1 VSFYYLMAQLPVLI
15 YDQKMPMSSEEFKA
29 LALSVLD
36 ENDSNLFIHL
46 SLDPDPCSKEE
57 PAYKETALATGCD
70 FIDNWRVWERTFR
83 LNLSKHR
90 AHHLKREVSSIE
102 PPVMPAE
109 AAAAASRAVSGD
121 NSPLESEILID
132 KARWN
137 AISEF
142 AGIEYFNVGSVFAY
156 YLKLLLMERRASF
169 NNEKGISE
177 YKSLYASILGK
188 AQQSPGETK

>member
-15 YDQKMPMSSEEFKA
+15 YDQKLPMSSEEFKA

-36 ENDSNLFIHL
+36 ENDSSFFNLI
-46 SLDPDPCSKEE
+46 SIDPDPEKTE
-57 PAYKETALATGCD
+57 PAYKEATPATGCE

-83 LNLSKHR
+83 LNLAKQR
-90 AHHLKREVSSIE
+90 AHHLKREISSIE
-102 PPVMPAE
+102 PPVMPAD
-109 AAAAASRAVSGD
+109 AALAASKAVSGD
-121 NSPLESEILID
+121 YSPLEAEFLID

-137 AISEF
+137 AIAEI
-142 AGIEYFNVGSVFAY
+142 AGFEYFSLSHVLAY

-188 AQQSPGETK
+188 AQQSPGEPK

>member
-1 VSFYYLMAQLPVLI
+1 MAQLPVLI
-15 YDQKMPMSSEEFKA
+15 YDQKLPMSSEEFKA

-36 ENDSNLFIHL
+36 ENDSSLFNYL
-46 SLDPDPCSKEE
+46 SLDPDPEKSE
-57 PAYKETALATGCD
+57 PAYKETTPATGCE
-70 FIDNWRVWERTFR
+70 FIDSWRVWERTFR
-83 LNLSKHR
+83 LNLAKHR

-102 PPVMPAE
+102 PPVTPAE
-109 AAAAASRAVSGD
+109 AAAAAAKAVSGE
-121 NSPLESEILID
+121 NSPLESEFLID

-142 AGIEYFNVGSVFAY
+142 AGIEYFSVGSVFAY

-169 NNEKGISE
+169 NNEKGFSE

-188 AQQSPGETK
+188 AQQSPGEPK

>member
-15 YDQKMPMSSEEFKA
+15 YDQKLPMSSEEFKA

-36 ENDSNLFIHL
+36 ENDSSFFNLI
-46 SLDPDPCSKEE
+46 SIDPDPEKAE
-57 PAYKETALATGCD
+57 PSYKEATPATGCE
-70 FIDNWRVWERTFR
+70 FIDNWREWERTFR
-83 LNLSKHR
+83 LNLAKQR
-90 AHHLKREVSSIE
+90 AHHLKRELSSIE
-102 PPVMPAE
+102 PPVMPAD
-109 AAAAASRAVSGD
+109 AALIASKAVSGD
-121 NSPLESEILID
+121 YSPLEAEFLID

-137 AISEF
+137 AIVEI
-142 AGIEYFNVGSVFAY
+142 AGFEYFSLSHVLAY

-188 AQQSPGETK
+188 AQQSPGELK